1 VDLADRFMAIA
12 DQTPGEDG
20 LKAVLDEAERAM
32 ADDPGAATHALM
44 MFITHHHEGSQLPIP
59 ALEERQPQIVALSA
73 RAVTDMTRADIDPEA
88 ALAWFRTDPLA
99 NQHHEHWHVVYPHE
113 GIADRD
119 RRVDDRLGVT
129 AGLRPAAQSGPC
141 PAGPHRFP

>member
-1 VDLADRFMAIA
+1 VRLADTLMATA

-32 ADDPGAATHALM
+32 AGDPGAASQALM
-44 MFITHHHEGSQLPIP
+44 MFITHHHAGSQLPIP
-59 ALEERQPQIVALSA
+59 ALEERQPQIVDLSA
-73 RAVTDMTRADIDPEA
+73 RAMAGLARTDDDPQT

-113 GIADRD
+113 GIPDGQGHVTVQDRQGEIF
-119 RRVDDRLGVT
+119 LYMHQQML
-129 AGLRPAAQSGPC
+129 ARPASG
-141 PAGPHRFP
+141 